1 MSKMASRKRSIL
13 RGIAKKNME
22 KAGFHRPNVLRRKD
36 FEWRDYAPHISTKKK
51 KSKKGA

>member
-22 KAGFHRPNVLRRKD
+22 KAGFRRPNVLRR
-36 FEWRDYAPHISTKKK
+36 EWRDYAPHISTKKK